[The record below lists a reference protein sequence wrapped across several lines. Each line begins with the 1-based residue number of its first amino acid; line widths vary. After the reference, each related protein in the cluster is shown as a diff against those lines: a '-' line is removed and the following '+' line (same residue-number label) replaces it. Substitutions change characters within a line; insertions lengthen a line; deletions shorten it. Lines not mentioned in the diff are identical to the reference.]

1 MIRARPVTFAGGLLL
16 EETLRK
22 SKKKRKKKEETLPKR
37 EEERA
42 RREGERYPG
51 TGQGGKKGRGDDK
64 ILE

>member
-22 SKKKRKKKEETLPKR
+22 SKKKKEETLPRR